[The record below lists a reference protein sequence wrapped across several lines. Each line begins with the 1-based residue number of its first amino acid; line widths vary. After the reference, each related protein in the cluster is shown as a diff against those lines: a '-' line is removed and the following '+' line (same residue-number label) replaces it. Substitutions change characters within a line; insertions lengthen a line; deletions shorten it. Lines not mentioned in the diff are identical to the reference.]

1 MFEDVVGNNGGRFI
15 IAAVAVAAGLL
26 LLVAVL
32 WFMRNRASSPFIR
45 GGKNRLPRLAVLDA
59 AAVDTRR
66 RLVLV
71 RRDDVE
77 HLIMIGGPTDI
88 VIESRIVGA
97 NPGLEPPK
105 AANAALAAP
114 PANAQMIGAQT
125 TGAQIAAQAAPAN
138 LAGPART
145 EALPAPPA
153 RIAQERRPESRAE
166 SRAEPRPDARA
177 ETRPAARPAQPPV
190 SNMGQALY
198 GDDAVAPRPNPAA
211 RVTAPAPATPPK
223 PSPRPAAPA
232 ARAAP
237 EDILEAARARVLPQI
252 PSPPQPLAQP
262 PAQPPAQPQ
271 ASAPAAKGSPA
282 AAEIGKRDDGRD
294 FERLLD
300 AQISGD
306 LGRIAS
312 EPAPR
317 APSIEAPRPAPRKE
331 PTLEEEMNRMLSE
344 MGNERKS

>member
-26 LLVAVL
+26 ALVAVL

-45 GGKNRLPRLAVLDA
+45 GGKNRQPRLAVLDA

-88 VIESRIVGA
+88 VVESRIVGA
-97 NPGLEPPK
+97 KPRLDASESGQT
-105 AANAALAAP
+105 AIAAP
-114 PANAQMIGAQT
+114 PATQ
-125 TGAQIAAQAAPAN
+125 QIAGQPVAANLAAPAR
-138 LAGPART
+138 PD
-145 EALPAPPA
+145 ALPAPAA
-153 RIAQERRPESRAE
+153 RIAQERRPENRT
-166 SRAEPRPDARA
+166 EPRPEQRSQPTPDAH
-177 ETRPAARPAQPPV
+177 PAARPAQPPV

-198 GDDAVAPRPNPAA
+198 GDDAIAPRQPPAA
-211 RVTAPAPATPPK
+211 RT
-223 PSPRPAAPA
+223 AAPA
-232 ARAAP
+232 QRATPQFSAGNAAPSGRKAP
-237 EDILEAARARVLPQI
+237 EDILDAARARVLPQI
-252 PSPPQPLAQP
+252 P
-262 PAQPPAQPQ
+262 
-271 ASAPAAKGSPA
+271 APAAAAVPTQPA
-282 AAEIGKRDDGRD
+282 AAAAARSKPPGTEIGNRDEGKRDEGRD

-306 LGRIAS
+306 LGRLAP
-312 EPAPR
+312 EPTPR
-317 APSIEAPRPAPRKE
+317 APAIDAPRPAPRNE

-344 MGNERKS
+344 MGNERKP

>member
-15 IAAVAVAAGLL
+15 IAAAAVAVGLL
-26 LLVAVL
+26 LLAVVL

-45 GGKNRLPRLAVLDA
+45 GGKNRQPRLAVLDA

-97 NPGLEPPK
+97 KPRADQPEAL
-105 AANAALAAP
+105 ANAASPTRPQLSSQTAAASLAAP
-114 PANAQMIGAQT
+114 
-125 TGAQIAAQAAPAN
+125 
-138 LAGPART
+138 ARPD
-145 EALPAPPA
+145 ALPAPPA
-153 RIAQERRPESRAE
+153 RIAQERRPESRADQ
-166 SRAEPRPDARA
+166 RPDQKQDARPDPKP
-177 ETRPAARPAQPPV
+177 EVRPAARPAQPPV
-190 SNMGQALY
+190 SSMGQALY
-198 GDDAVAPRPNPAA
+198 GDDAIAPRPQPTV
-211 RVTAPAPATPPK
+211 RAPAPTQPTPLQ
-223 PSPRPAAPA
+223 PSPAVSGPRT
-232 ARAAP
+232 AP

-252 PSPPQPLAQP
+252 PAPSAVPAPPQPA
-262 PAQPPAQPQ
+262 
-271 ASAPAAKGSPA
+271 ASAARPSPVVGD
-282 AAEIGKRDDGRD
+282 IGKRDEARD

-306 LGRIAS
+306 LGRLAPEQPGRTPTI
-312 EPAPR
+312 EP
-317 APSIEAPRPAPRKE
+317 PRPAKRAE

>member
-26 LLVAVL
+26 ALVAVL

-45 GGKNRLPRLAVLDA
+45 GGKNRQPRLAVLDA

-97 NPGLEPPK
+97 KPRLDASEAGQ
-105 AANAALAAP
+105 AAIAAP
-114 PANAQMIGAQT
+114 PATPQI
-125 TGAQIAAQAAPAN
+125 TGQPAAANLTAPAR
-138 LAGPART
+138 PDS
-145 EALPAPPA
+145 LPAPAA
-153 RIAQERRPESRAE
+153 RIAQERRPENRTEARPE
-166 SRAEPRPDARA
+166 QRPQPTPDA
-177 ETRPAARPAQPPV
+177 RPAARPAQPPV

-198 GDDAVAPRPNPAA
+198 GDDAVAPRQPPAA
-211 RVTAPAPATPPK
+211 RT
-223 PSPRPAAPA
+223 AAPA
-232 ARAAP
+232 QTSPPQSLAGAAAPSGRKAP

-252 PSPPQPLAQP
+252 P
-262 PAQPPAQPQ
+262 
-271 ASAPAAKGSPA
+271 APAAAASAAQPA
-282 AAEIGKRDDGRD
+282 AAAARPKPPGTEIGNRDEGKRDEGRD

-306 LGRIAS
+306 LGRLAP

-317 APSIEAPRPAPRKE
+317 APAIEAPRPAPRNE

-344 MGNERKS
+344 MGNERKP

>member
-45 GGKNRLPRLAVLDA
+45 GGKNRQPRLAVLDA

-88 VIESRIVGA
+88 VIESRIVDGK
-97 NPGLEPPK
+97 PRLEPSEAVQTAIGAP
-105 AANAALAAP
+105 AATPRIAGQPPAMNLAAP
-114 PANAQMIGAQT
+114 
-125 TGAQIAAQAAPAN
+125 
-138 LAGPART
+138 ARPD
-145 EALPAPPA
+145 ALPSPAA
-153 RIAQERRPESRAE
+153 RITQERRPESR
-166 SRAEPRPDARA
+166 SDPRAEPRSEQRVP
-177 ETRPAARPAQPPV
+177 PAPEARPSARPVQPPV
-190 SNMGQALY
+190 SSMGQALY
-198 GDDAVAPRPNPAA
+198 GDDAIAPRPQPAT
-211 RVTAPAPATPPK
+211 RVGAPATAPTSPTQPSK
-223 PSPRPAAPA
+223 PQPTPVSAAQPA
-232 ARAAP
+232 RKSP
-237 EDILEAARARVLPQI
+237 EDILDAARSRVLPQI
-252 PSPPQPLAQP
+252 AAPSA
-262 PAQPPAQPQ
+262 AQPQ
-271 ASAPAAKGSPA
+271 PPSPA
-282 AAEIGKRDDGRD
+282 ARSGPTGTEIGKLDEGRD

-306 LGRIAS
+306 LGRLAP
-312 EPAPR
+312 EAAPR
-317 APSIEAPRPAPRKE
+317 APSIEPARQAPRNE

-344 MGNERKS
+344 MGNERKP

>member
-114 PANAQMIGAQT
+114 PANAQ
-125 TGAQIAAQAAPAN
+125 IAAQAAPAN

-153 RIAQERRPESRAE
+153 RIAQERRPESRVENRPE

-177 ETRPAARPAQPPV
+177 EARPAARPAQPPV

-211 RVTAPAPATPPK
+211 RVTAPAQAAPPK

-252 PSPPQPLAQP
+252 PSPPQPPAQP
-262 PAQPPAQPQ
+262 LAQPPAQPQ

-282 AAEIGKRDDGRD
+282 AAETGKRDDGRD

-317 APSIEAPRPAPRKE
+317 APSIEAPRPAARKE